1 MTRTIVGHISPD
13 WDCITA
19 LWLLQRFGG
28 FEDATIALVNTGA
41 PDPVVLA
48 GAAAV
53 VDTGR
58 EFDPLRHRF
67 DHHQLPGA
75 ESKNTCAAFQVF
87 QHIAPDER
95 LDFLAP
101 LNALI
106 LNGDT
111 GGRHY
116 GAEWSR
122 LTGIHALLSAWK
134 ARKVP
139 DEMLIQR
146 GYDVLDDLAEHLLAA
161 REARQSLEQHTV
173 YRSSDELFVALEGA
187 PQGATHAAF
196 DAGARL
202 VLWHNPSE
210 ATVSVG
216 INRAPESGVDCGGL
230 VLGLLNDSE
239 CGVGPID
246 YGGAVYLEL
255 CTWYRHNSGFFA
267 GRGTAKAP
275 DVTPLRAPLVNI
287 AATLDA
293 AWVR

>member
-1 MTRTIVGHISPD
+1 MTRTIVGHVSPD
-13 WDCITA
+13 WDCIAA

-41 PDPVVLA
+41 PDPTVLA
-48 GAAAV
+48 EAAAV

-58 EFDPLRHRF
+58 VYDPSNWRF

-75 ESKNTCAAFQVF
+75 EANNTCAAFQVF

-139 DEMLIQR
+139 DDLLIQR

-161 REARQSLEQHTV
+161 REARQSLDDHTV
-173 YRSSDELFVALEGA
+173 YRSADGLLIALDGA
-187 PQGATHAAF
+187 PQGATFAAF
-196 DAGARL
+196 EAGARL
-202 VLWHNPSE
+202 VVWHNPQ
-210 ATVSVG
+210 ADTIGVG
-216 INRAPESGVDCGGL
+216 INRAPESGIDCGKVVAAAIQATDQHGVVDEL
-230 VLGLLNDSE
+230 V
-239 CGVGPID
+239 
-246 YGGAVYLEL
+246 
-255 CTWYRHNSGFFA
+255 TWFCHNSGFFA

-275 DVTPLRAPLVNI
+275 DAAPLRASFVSI
-287 AATLDA
+287 AAALDA